1 MHCNQILL
9 TKMLSS
15 TFPYF
20 CIYIIFYL
28 LLGNPTKKNK
38 QVIKMI
44 SNYSNYLK
52 TRSNAENVVVA
63 KILSGPQ
70 NVVNAIL
77 NSFSQAQ
84 CQIDFCGSSEFPITA
99 SSLGLIK
106 YARLNAK
113 KRGIKLRYIIEITN
127 ENISYCENLMETVE
141 LRHLNDI
148 KGYFG
153 IIDRTE
159 YMATAT
165 IAGASR
171 PLDQV
176 IYSNARIF
184 VELQQYLFQTLWDK
198 AIPAQQKIRALERGI
213 EPEFYEVITDNEKA
227 QNLYIDFAKSIEKEG
242 LFLLADSMAL
252 YRADRLGVV
261 DLLIKAS
268 ESNGAAIRL
277 ICPLAKE
284 NSEIVKRIS
293 ERAPNIKILDGGC
306 SHSGLLVVDNKK
318 FLRFELEKPKA
329 ENFSEAIAFVVYSNS
344 KVSIDSSRS
353 FFELIWNE
361 RLQYEKLQEANKMKS
376 EFINAAAHVL
386 RTPLQPI
393 IGLSQLVQSKVTDAE
408 QYDLLGV
415 VIRNADRLQQLA
427 NDILDVTMI
436 ESNSLTLKKEQF
448 SITEVIYDL
457 VQNFRNKTEKASD
470 IASRVK
476 LFYEP
481 CTKGNILVEG
491 DRGRI
496 AQVLS
501 NLLGNAIN
509 FTKEGSVS
517 VRVEKEQELREN
529 ENSDYVIISIKD
541 TGPGIDS
548 EIFPRLFT
556 KFASKSFEGTG
567 LGLFISKSII
577 ESHGGGIWAENNP
590 DKGAT
595 FTFRLPVHKN
605 IDVINT

>member
-1 MHCNQILL
+1 
-9 TKMLSS
+9 
-15 TFPYF
+15 
-20 CIYIIFYL
+20 
-28 LLGNPTKKNK
+28 
-38 QVIKMI
+38 
-44 SNYSNYLK
+44 
-52 TRSNAENVVVA
+52 VVE
-63 KILSGPQ
+63 K
-70 NVVNAIL
+70 IL
-77 NSFSQAQ
+77 NSFAEAQ
-84 CQIDFCGSSEFPITA
+84 HQIDFCGNSEFPLTA
-99 SSLGLIK
+99 SSLELIK

-113 KRGIKLRYIIEITN
+113 QRGIKLRYITEITN
-127 ENISYCENLMETVE
+127 ENISYCEKLMETVE

-148 KGYFG
+148 KGNFG

-165 IAGASR
+165 LTGASR

-184 VELQQYLFQTLWDK
+184 VELQQYLFETLWVK

-227 QNLYIDFAKSIEKEG
+227 QNLYIDFANSIEEEC

-268 ESNGAAIRL
+268 ESNGAAVRL

-293 ERAPNIKILDGGC
+293 ERSPNIRILDGGC
-306 SHSGLLVVDNKK
+306 SHSGLLLVDNKK
-318 FLRFELEKPKA
+318 FLRFELQQPKA

-344 KVSIDSSRS
+344 RLSIDSSRS

-361 RLQYEKLQEANKMKS
+361 RLQYEKLREANKMKT

-415 VIRNADRLQQLA
+415 VIRNAERLQQLA

-436 ESNSLTLKKEQF
+436 ESNSLILRKEQF
-448 SITEVIYDL
+448 NITEVISAL
-457 VQNFRNKTEKASD
+457 VQKFRDRIEKASD
-470 IASRVK
+470 SRVK
-476 LFYEP
+476 LVYEA
-481 CTKGNILVEG
+481 CAEGKILVKG
-491 DRGRI
+491 DTERI

-501 NLLGNAIN
+501 NLVGNAIK

-517 VRVEKEQELREN
+517 VRVEKEEQELGESG
-529 ENSDYVIISIKD
+529 NSDYVIISVKD

-577 ESHGGGIWAENNP
+577 ESHGGGIWAQNNP
-590 DKGAT
+590 DKGST
-595 FTFRLPVHKN
+595 FTFRLPIHKN
-605 IDVINT
+605 IGDMNA